1 MHQRIQGSIRVV
13 DESYVPAQALTNVD
27 RPGCSTARLVAALNE
42 AFDLG
47 EYSKGIRYIKL
58 RNLEYT
64 KGKMRVYGNVGKAG
78 KKEDA
83 KTFPSN
89 YSQSRTFYLCR
100 FAFAEASL
108 QHNMNKTILPFKS
121 NLPSP

>member
-42 AFDLG
+42 AFD
-47 EYSKGIRYIKL
+47 
-58 RNLEYT
+58 LEYT